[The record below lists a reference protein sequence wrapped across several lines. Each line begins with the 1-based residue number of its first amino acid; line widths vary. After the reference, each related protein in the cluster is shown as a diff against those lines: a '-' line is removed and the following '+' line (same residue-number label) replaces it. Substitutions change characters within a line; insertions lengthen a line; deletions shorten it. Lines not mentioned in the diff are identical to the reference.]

1 MAISAASYWQVV
13 IAICTNPAA
22 ASSALAVAA
31 TNLSKCVSLA
41 RVAGEL
47 GFEPRLTESE
57 SAVLPL
63 NYSPI
68 PSRPY
73 SWRLIYRR
81 KLSTEE
87 GRGPL
92 RLAVN
97 YVANLFFSCQ

>member
-1 MAISAASYWQVV
+1 
-13 IAICTNPAA
+13 
-22 ASSALAVAA
+22 
-31 TNLSKCVSLA
+31 
-41 RVAGEL
+41 
-47 GFEPRLTESE
+47 
-57 SAVLPL
+57 L

-73 SWRLIYRR
+73 IWRLIYRR